1 MDKMISVLDRIISD
15 CEQDVKDFTGR
26 EFNGRTLGELHGQLE
41 AKIQTIAKIIKE
53 LALLVEVKNEN

>member
-1 MDKMISVLDRIISD
+1 MDSIISVLDSIIAD

-41 AKIQTIAKIIKE
+41 AKIQALAKIIKE
-53 LALLVEVKNEN
+53 VALSKEN